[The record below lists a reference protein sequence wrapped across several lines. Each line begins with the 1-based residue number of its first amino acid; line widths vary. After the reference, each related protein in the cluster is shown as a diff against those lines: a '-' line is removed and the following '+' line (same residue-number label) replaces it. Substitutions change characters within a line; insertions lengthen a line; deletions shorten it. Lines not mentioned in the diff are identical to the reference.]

1 MAATNQDIPQS
12 IFSDASTWQEN
23 IRNKAVESIKTAF
36 PFTGKKYTVQV
47 ENVRVKPAEYGPTD
61 FKKAMLTAKTLSEP
75 IKGTLVLKD
84 AAGKTLQKTPN
95 FTLAQ
100 LPYYTP
106 HHTFLIDGTPYSVN
120 NQLRMKPGVY
130 TRKKRNEELEAQF
143 NTTGN
148 PFRMTMDPES
158 GHFHLEYQTSKI
170 PLYPILNKLGV
181 SDKEIA
187 NYWNPKLVEA
197 NRTKFAKVDQH
208 FDKLYSKI
216 VRPSG
221 TSPNKIEAVQK
232 AFERAQLDP
241 EVTKELLGKSFTSVT
256 PEALLTVSQ
265 KLLRAYNE
273 RLDFDERDNL
283 AYKRILGVDDFIAER
298 IKLDARDLKRKVML
312 KLEHGQPNLEKAI
325 PVSPFTR
332 GIRKFLSTSAL
343 SGSPTQINPLE
354 VMDTSTKVTSMGE
367 GGISSDRAVPTEAR
381 HLHGSHLGVLDPVR
395 TPESYRAGIEL
406 RTALFTS
413 RDKHGNI
420 YTALTDRKGR
430 TRYVPVSEAAK
441 KAIAFPNQ
449 DLRGQAKIDVLQA
462 GKLRSVPASQ
472 VDYVIP
478 NVQGMYTVSTN
489 LIPFLNSIDG
499 NRAEMG
505 SKMVTQALPLKD
517 PEPPLV
523 QVAAYRPGLS
533 MEKEIARKVVPTA
546 NISGVVTKIKD
557 GFIHVRSKGKTAAIE
572 ERVPYFENYPLAAK
586 TYLHDTL
593 KVKPGDEVK
602 AGQPLAD
609 SVFVRDGQLALGKNL
624 RVAYVPFR
632 GMNTNDAIVV
642 SESAAKKLT
651 SLHMYREGLDVERD
665 MKTSRELH
673 RSYFGNK
680 FTADRYKTLDDDGL
694 VKPGTKVLPGDPLI
708 VAVRKSPLS
717 ADAKMLG
724 RLHKSLV
731 TPYRDASVTWD
742 HDTPGVVTDVAKVGN
757 KFRLTIKTEEPLRL
771 GDKLSNRYGAKGVVS
786 MIVPDEQMLQDT
798 EGRAIDVAI
807 TPASVVSRLN
817 PAQIL
822 ETAVA
827 KVAQKTGKPIH
838 IENFAPRD
846 NLQWVKDQLKKHG
859 LNDTETLIDPATGK
873 KLKNVLVGPQYTYKL
888 MKTTETNYSARGL
901 GNGDYDVNQQPST
914 GGPTGSKGMGRL
926 EFNALIAHDARNI
939 LKETATLKSQR
950 NDEWWRA
957 YQLGLPPPPLKSSF
971 AYDKFGTMLSGAGIK
986 MSKEGNHIAL
996 GPLTDRDVM
1005 KMSAGA
1011 IKRPLFVKAKDLS
1024 PEHGGFFDPVAT
1036 GGLNGTKWA
1045 HVDLAEPI
1053 VNPVFERPVKTF
1065 LGMTQS
1071 EFEKTLKTE
1080 GGSGIKNRLSRIDLD
1095 QREKEV
1101 MAELKT
1107 TRADKRDNLIKEL
1120 KYLRALKSN
1129 GLRPEEAYITTK
1141 LPVIPPIYR
1150 PVVPGKTGDLLIS
1163 DANLLLRDAMI
1174 ANDLLSKTQKL
1185 PGVKEDARKHLYNA
1199 VGALYGTHDPV
1210 SPQLL
1215 ARNTQGYIARIAG
1228 VGSPKSGFFQSKLV
1242 RRQQDISGRG
1252 TIVPDSTLAMDEIGL
1267 PEEAGWSMF
1276 SPFVIKSLI
1285 QRGYSAIDAKKMV
1298 EDRHP
1303 VAKELLQA
1311 ETRNRPVLVNRA
1323 PSLYRYNVLAAYP
1336 KLVPG
1341 KTIRV
1346 PEALAPIQA
1355 GDYDGDAVTIT
1366 APVTPA
1372 AIEEAKGLTLP
1383 NMLLSDQRKFTL
1395 TKAAPQ
1401 QEAVLGIYKA
1411 TSGKAMGKPQTF
1423 ETKGDALD
1431 AYHRGEISLNTP
1443 VVIRRPTTKL
1453 SSEMGILAWCG
1464 RADDV

>member
-1 MAATNQDIPQS
+1 MNKDTPQN
-12 IFSDASTWQEN
+12 IFSSASSWREN
-23 IRNKAVESIKTAF
+23 IREKAVESLKTAF

-47 ENVRVKPAEYGPTD
+47 ENVRVKPEEYGPTD
-61 FKKAMLTAKTLSEP
+61 FKKAMMTARTLSEP
-75 IKGTLVLKD
+75 IKGTLILKD
-84 AAGKTLQKTPN
+84 AAGTTLQKLPD

-106 HHTFLIDGTPYSVN
+106 HHTFLIEGTPHAVN
-120 NQLRMKPGVY
+120 SQLRMKPGVY

-143 NTTGN
+143 NTIGN

-181 SDKEIA
+181 SDKEMSA
-187 NYWNPKLVEA
+187 NWNPKLVEA
-197 NRTKFAKVDQH
+197 NRNKFAKIDQH

-216 VRPSG
+216 VRPSEES
-221 TSPNKIEAVQK
+221 TDKVEAVNK
-232 AFERAQLDP
+232 AFARTQLDP
-241 EVTKELLGKSFTSVT
+241 DVTKELLGKSFTHVT
-256 PEALLTVSQ
+256 PQALLSASQ
-265 KLLRAYNE
+265 KLLRAYNDKQ
-273 RLDFDERDNL
+273 DFDERDNL
-283 AYKRILGVDDFIAER
+283 SYKRIMGVDDFIAER

-312 KLEHGQPNLEKAI
+312 KLDYGQPDLEKAI
-325 PVSPFTR
+325 PTSPFTR

-354 VMDTSTKVTSMGE
+354 LMDAATKVTSMGE

-406 RTALFTS
+406 RTSLFTS
-413 RDKHGNI
+413 RDKQGNI
-420 YTALTDRKGR
+420 YTALTDRAGK
-430 TRYVPVSEAAK
+430 TKYVSVSEATK

-449 DLRGQAKIDVLQA
+449 NLKGKDKIDVMQA
-462 GKLRSVPASQ
+462 GKLRSVHAAQ
-472 VDYVIP
+472 VDYSVP
-478 NVQGMYTVSTN
+478 NVHGMYTVSTN

-523 QVAAYRPGLS
+523 QVASYRPGLS
-533 MEKEIARKVVPTA
+533 MEEEIARKVVPTA
-546 NISGVVTKIKD
+546 KTHGVVDKIKD
-557 GFIHVRSKGKTAAIE
+557 GFIYIKSKGAKTAAV
-572 ERVPYFENYPLAAK
+572 ERVPFFENYPLATK

-593 KVKPGDEVK
+593 RVKAGDEVK
-602 AGQPLAD
+602 PGQALAD
-609 SVFVRDGQLALGKNL
+609 SIFVRDGQLALGKNL
-624 RVAYVPFR
+624 KVAYAPFR

-642 SESAAKKLT
+642 SDSAAKKLT

-665 MKTSRELH
+665 MRTGRDVHK
-673 RSYFGNK
+673 SYFGNK
-680 FTADRYKTLDDDGL
+680 FSKAHYDVLDDDGL
-694 VKPGTKVLPGDPLI
+694 IKPGTKVTPGDPLI

-724 RLHKSLV
+724 KLHKSLV
-731 TPYRDASVTWD
+731 NPYRDASIIWE
-742 HDTPGVVTDVAKVGN
+742 HDTPGVITDVARTGSKI
-757 KFRLTIKTEEPLRL
+757 RLTVKTEEPLRI
-771 GDKLSNRYGAKGVVS
+771 GDKLANRYGAKGVVS
-786 MIVPDEQMLQDT
+786 MIVPDDQMLQDT
-798 EGRAIDVAI
+798 DGKPIDVAI
-807 TPASVVSRLN
+807 TPAGVISRLN

-822 ETAVA
+822 EAAVA

-859 LNDTETLIDPATGK
+859 LSDTETLVDPATGK

-901 GNGDYDVNQQPST
+901 GDGDYDVNQQPGT

-926 EFNALIAHDARNI
+926 EFNALVAHDARNI
-939 LKETATLKSQR
+939 LKEIATLKSQR

-957 YQLGLPPPPLKSSF
+957 HQLGLPAPALKSTF
-971 AYDKFGTMLSGAGIK
+971 AYDKFGAMLSGAGIK

-996 GPLTDRDVM
+996 GPLTDKDVT

-1024 PEHGGFFDPVAT
+1024 PEHGGFFDPVVT
-1036 GGLNGTKWA
+1036 GGLNGTKWS
-1045 HVDLAEPI
+1045 HVDLTEPV

-1071 EFEKTLKTE
+1071 EFEKTLKAE
-1080 GGSGIKNRLSRIDLD
+1080 GGSGIRNRLSKIDLG
-1095 QREKEV
+1095 QREKDV
-1101 MAELKT
+1101 MAELT
-1107 TRADKRDNLIKEL
+1107 STRADKRDNLVKEL
-1120 KYLRALKSN
+1120 KYLRALNSA
-1129 GLRPEEAYITTK
+1129 GMRPEDAYITSK
-1141 LPVIPPIYR
+1141 IPVVPPIYR
-1150 PVVPGKTGDLLIS
+1150 PIVPGKTGDLQIS
-1163 DANLLLRDAMI
+1163 DANSLLRDAMI
-1174 ANDLLSKTQKL
+1174 ANDLLSKTQGL
-1185 PGVKEDARKHLYNA
+1185 PGVHEDARKHLYES
-1199 VGALYGTHDPV
+1199 VGALYGVRDPV

-1215 ARNTQGYIARIAG
+1215 ARNAQGYIARIAG

-1242 RRQQDISGRG
+1242 KRQQDVSGRG
-1252 TIVPDSTLAMDEIGL
+1252 TIVPDSTLAMDEVGL
-1267 PEEAGWSMF
+1267 PEDAGWSMF
-1276 SPFVIKSLI
+1276 SPFVIKSLV
-1285 QRGYSAIDAKKMV
+1285 QRGYGATDARKMV

-1303 VAKELLQA
+1303 VAKETLLA
-1311 ETRNRPVLVNRA
+1311 ETRNRPVLINRA

-1346 PEALAPIQA
+1346 PEALAPIQS
-1355 GDYDGDAVTIT
+1355 GDYDGDAVTIM
-1366 APVTPA
+1366 APVTA
-1372 AIEEAKGLTLP
+1372 AAVEEARGLTLP

-1411 TSGKAMGKPQTF
+1411 TSGKASGKAQTF

-1431 AYHRGEISLNTP
+1431 AYHRGDITLNTP
-1443 VVIRRPTTKL
+1443 VTIKRHTTKL
-1453 SSEMGILAWCG
+1453 SSEMGILNWCG
-1464 RADDV
+1464 DPDAR